1 MKKEFPLE
9 IQYNDFKAIAL
20 QRKKERKK
28 ERERERE
35 RERESE
41 RESKQKNIWLLHEWN
56 ISIDSYLW
64 FDVDRH

>member
-1 MKKEFPLE
+1 VKKEFPLE

-41 RESKQKNIWLLHEWN
+41 RESKQKNI
-56 ISIDSYLW
+56 
-64 FDVDRH
+64 